1 MTCLAEGPYEVV
13 YRSLPLFIENI
24 YCEYSLKMK
33 LGRLCMHP
41 IDEPL
46 NGMMFIASGHFCVYV

>member
-1 MTCLAEGPYEVV
+1 M
-13 YRSLPLFIENI
+13 RLFIEVFRCLLKNV
-24 YCEYSLKMK
+24 YYEYSLRMK

-46 NGMMFIASGHFCVYV
+46 NGMMFIVSGHFCAYV